1 MADNTI
7 VQEIVNDIEGVE
19 SDNLQNEET
28 ETKEQTKE
36 IQKEKSESVIT
47 EELVKE
53 LGLSN
58 SFIGKPIKELGK
70 SYVELLKLEGK
81 RGNDIADLRNQVNVL
96 QEQATKKE
104 EKQAIKETKDEFG
117 EMPDPIDD
125 PDGYKVWMKEFK
137 TNLISEMKEEILK
150 ELSPAL
156 KRTEHLSTKEM
167 IGDTIEL
174 IQKGLPDG
182 ENAEEVLKEY
192 ISENKEYFEELL
204 SSGKGRTP
212 QSLAKET
219 IKDFKAK
226 QFDRQN
232 KLTDEEIKKIASDK
246 AREQLVKKNDT
257 TKSSNLNTN
266 SREIKKTSLVS
277 EIVREMEQENG
288 E

>member
-1 MADNTI
+1 MAEKT
-7 VQEIVNDIEGVE
+7 VTQELIEDIEGNE
-19 SDNLQNEET
+19 SENLQNEET
-28 ETKEQTKE
+28 GKIEQKEE
-36 IQKEKSESVIT
+36 IQKEESESVIS
-47 EELVKE
+47 EEMVKE

-104 EKQAIKETKDEFG
+104 EKKAIEETKDEFG

-125 PDGYKVWMKEFK
+125 PQAYKDWMKSFK
-137 TNLISEMKEEILK
+137 KNLISEMKEEILK

-192 ISENKEYFEELL
+192 IAENKEYFEELL

-226 QFDRQN
+226 QFDKQN
-232 KLTDEEIKKIASDK
+232 KLTDEEIKQIASDK
-246 AREQLVKKNDT
+246 AREQLVKKNET

-266 SREIKKTSLVS
+266 SREIKKDSLVS
-277 EIVREMEQENG
+277 EIVREMEQEQG
-288 E
+288 D